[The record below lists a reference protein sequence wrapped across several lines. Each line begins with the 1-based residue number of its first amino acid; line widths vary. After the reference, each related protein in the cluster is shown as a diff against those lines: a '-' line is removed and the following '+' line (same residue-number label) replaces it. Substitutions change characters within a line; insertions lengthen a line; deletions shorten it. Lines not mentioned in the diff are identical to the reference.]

1 MRQTKKITISAMLVA
16 LGVAFMALGA
26 VIEVMDL
33 SLCALASLLVVFAYL
48 EIGSPFVWLVW
59 LCTSLATF
67 LCFPASIIW
76 IEYFLV
82 FGVYP
87 ILKAYFEKAPR
98 ILWIPIKL
106 AYINAIIWLLSLGVQ
121 LILGIPFF
129 DGETLLVNVVLYIV
143 INVAF
148 FVYDMFIT
156 VSVRLYFGKIRHRFS
171 KFLK

>member
-1 MRQTKKITISAMLVA
+1 MKQTKKITISAMLVA

-33 SLCALASLLVVFAYL
+33 SVCAVASLLVVFVYI

-67 LCFPASIIW
+67 LFFPGSIIW

-82 FGVYP
+82 FGIYP
-87 ILKAYFEKAPR
+87 ILKAFFERTPR
-98 ILWIPIKL
+98 IFWIPIKL
-106 AYINAIIWLLSLGVQ
+106 IYINAIIWLLSLGVR

-129 DGETLLVNVVLYIV
+129 DGETFLVNAVIYIV

-156 VSVRLYFGKIRHRFS
+156 VSVRIYFGKIRHRFS